1 LAAKT
6 KSDHAGLMR
15 PRPVLLCIAI
25 AFALVAAAPAGAA
38 TRHITLR
45 TGPYTVQGFQTIW
58 PNVAVRN
65 TGVDG
70 YITRMDAA
78 LVDRRGHAV
87 RINKV
92 MLHHVV
98 FIDSGRRYNACRGRK
113 GTPFFG
119 TGEENEQLVLPPG
132 YGYRTHRGDD
142 WRMVA
147 MFMSHQLQAKTVY
160 LRYRVTV
167 ITGPPARRMTDVL
180 PMWLRA
186 DGCKVEPAYD
196 VNGDGDPAQHNLQT
210 AAWRMPVDGR
220 IVAAG
225 GHLHGGAYDLRVT
238 QPRCGDRT
246 LIHNAPRYGEPSDL
260 VYHVF
265 PVLHEPG
272 PISTGWQLSKAGIP
286 VRKGELLN
294 VTGDYDQSEP
304 HGRVMAITHLYVAR
318 DSNVPAGCPRLPSDI
333 RTVWSRPRGR
343 SLPPRVTIPLSR
355 LNSRGRVVSV
365 DRPPGDEVVSDTPD
379 TAVGTTL
386 QAFAPANLSIP
397 TGASVTWR
405 FDDDY
410 AHNVSLASGPRG
422 VYSPNFHQGA
432 TYTHQFTVP
441 GTYKLFCYLHPLTM
455 NQVVTVRP

>member
-1 LAAKT
+1 
-6 KSDHAGLMR
+6 MR

-186 DGCKVEPAYD
+186 DGCEVEPAYD

>member
-1 LAAKT
+1 
-6 KSDHAGLMR
+6 MR
-15 PRPVLLCIAI
+15 LRPVLLCL
-25 AFALVAAAPAGAA
+25 AFALVGAGPASAA
-38 TRHITLR
+38 TRHLTLR
-45 TGPYTVQGFQTIW
+45 TGPFMVQGFQTIW
-58 PNVAVRN
+58 PTAAVHN
-65 TGVDG
+65 AGVDG
-70 YITRMDAA
+70 YVTRMDAE

-98 FIDSGRRYNACRGRK
+98 FIDGGRRYNACPGRR

-119 TGEENEQLVLPPG
+119 TGEENERLVLPPG
-132 YGYRTHRGDD
+132 YGYRTHRSDH
-142 WRMVA
+142 WRLVA

-160 LRYRVTV
+160 LRYHVTV
-167 ITGPPARRMTDVL
+167 ITGPPARQMTDVL

-196 VNGDGDPAQHNLQT
+196 VDGGGDPAQHNLQT
-210 AAWRMPVDGR
+210 TAWRMPVNGR

-246 LIHNAPRYGEPSDL
+246 LVHNAPRYGAPSDL

-318 DSNVPAGCPRLPSDI
+318 DSSVPAGCAPLPSDI
-333 RTVWSRPRGR
+333 RTVWSRAHGR
-343 SLPPRVTIPLSR
+343 SLPPHVMIPLSR
-355 LNSRGRVVSV
+355 LDSRGRVVSV
-365 DRPPGDEVVSDTPD
+365 ARPPGAEVVSDASD
-379 TAVGTTL
+379 TTVGTTL
-386 QAFAPANLSIP
+386 QAFAPANLSIR

-405 FDDDY
+405 FDDDL

-422 VYSPNFHQGA
+422 IYSPNFHQGA
-432 TYTHQFTVP
+432 TYSHQFTVP

>member
-1 LAAKT
+1 ML
-6 KSDHAGLMR
+6 
-15 PRPVLLCIAI
+15 RPVLLSV
-25 AFALVAAAPAGAA
+25 ALALLAAAPAGAA
-38 TRHITLR
+38 TRHLTLR
-45 TGPYTVQGFQTIW
+45 SGPYAVQGFQTVW
-58 PNVAVRN
+58 PTATVRS
-65 TGVDG
+65 TGLNGYVTKMDAELVDG
-70 YITRMDAA
+70 KGR
-78 LVDRRGHAV
+78 HV

-98 FIDSGRRYNACRGRK
+98 FIDNGRRYNACAGRR

-119 TGEENEQLVLPPG
+119 TGEENERLVLPPG
-132 YGYRTHRGDD
+132 YGYRTHRGDN

-160 LRYRVTV
+160 LRYHVTV
-167 ITGPPARRMTDVL
+167 VTRRRMTDVL

-196 VNGDGDPAQHNLQT
+196 VNGDGDPSQHNLQT
-210 AAWRMPVDGR
+210 TAWRVPVDGR

-238 QPRCGDRT
+238 QPRCGDRE
-246 LIHNAPRYGEPSDL
+246 LVHNAPRYGMPSDL

-272 PISTGWQLSKAGIP
+272 PVSTGWQLSKTGIP

-318 DSNVPAGCPRLPSDI
+318 DNGVPAGCPALPSDI
-333 RTVWSRPRGR
+333 HTVWTRKRGR
-343 SLPPRVTIPLSR
+343 SLPPRVTIPISR
-355 LNSRGRVVSV
+355 LDAKGRVVSV
-365 DRPPGDEVVSDTPD
+365 DHPPGDQIVTDAPD
-379 TAVGTTL
+379 TVVGSTL
-386 QAFAPANLSIP
+386 GAFAPSNLSIRE
-397 TGASVTWR
+397 GASVTWR
-405 FDDDY
+405 FDDAL

-422 VYSPNFHQGA
+422 IYSPNYHQGA

>member
-1 LAAKT
+1 ML
-6 KSDHAGLMR
+6 
-15 PRPVLLCIAI
+15 RPVLLSIVI
-25 AFALVAAAPAGAA
+25 GLLAAAPAGAA
-38 TRHITLR
+38 TRHLTLR
-45 TGPYTVQGFQTIW
+45 SGPYHVQGFQTVW
-58 PNVAVRN
+58 PTATVHSAGLNGYVTKMDAEL
-65 TGVDG
+65 VDG
-70 YITRMDAA
+70 
-78 LVDRRGHAV
+78 RGRHV

-98 FIDSGRRYNACRGRK
+98 FIDNDRRYNACRGRK

-119 TGEENEQLVLPPG
+119 TGEENERLVLPPG
-132 YGYRTHRGDD
+132 YGYRTHRGDS

-147 MFMSHQLQAKTVY
+147 MFMSHQLAAKTVY
-160 LRYRVTV
+160 LRYHVTV
-167 ITGPPARRMTDVL
+167 VTGRRMTDVL

-196 VNGDGDPAQHNLQT
+196 IDGEGDPAQHNLQT
-210 AAWRMPVDGR
+210 TAWRVPVDGR

-238 QPRCGDRT
+238 QPRCGDRE
-246 LIHNAPRYGEPSDL
+246 LVHNAPRYGMPSDL

-272 PISTGWQLSKAGIP
+272 PVSTGWQLSKTGIP

-304 HGRVMAITHLYVAR
+304 HGRVMAITHLYLAR
-318 DSNVPAGCPRLPSDI
+318 GRVPAGCPALPSDI
-333 RTVWSRPRGR
+333 RTVWTRKRGR
-343 SLPPRVTIPLSR
+343 SLPPRVTIPISR
-355 LNSRGRVVSV
+355 LDSRGRVVSV
-365 DRPPGDEVVSDTPD
+365 DRPPGAELVSDAAD
-379 TAVGTTL
+379 TVVGSTL
-386 QAFAPANLSIP
+386 GAFAPANLSIRS
-397 TGASVTWR
+397 GASVTWR
-405 FDDDY
+405 FDDAL

-422 VYSPNFHQGA
+422 IYSPNYHQGA

>member
-1 LAAKT
+1 
-6 KSDHAGLMR
+6 MR

-147 MFMSHQLQAKTVY
+147 MFMSHELQAKTVY

-186 DGCKVEPAYD
+186 DGCEVEPAYD

>member
-1 LAAKT
+1 
-6 KSDHAGLMR
+6 MR
-15 PRPVLLCIAI
+15 ARPVLLLAI
-25 AFALVAAAPAGAA
+25 ASLLLVVAPAQAA
-38 TRHITLR
+38 TKHLTLR
-45 TGPYTVQGFQTIW
+45 SGPYNVNGFQTIW
-58 PNVAVRN
+58 PTAVVHD
-65 TGVDG
+65 TGRSG
-70 YITRMDAA
+70 YITKMEAH
-78 LVDRRGHAV
+78 LVDARGRRV
-87 RINKV
+87 LINKV

-98 FIDSGRRYNACRGRK
+98 FIDNARSYNACPGRK

-119 TGEENEQLVLPPG
+119 TGEENERLVLPPG
-132 YGYRTHRGDD
+132 YGYRTHKGDS

-160 LRYRVTV
+160 LQYRITVVT
-167 ITGPPARRMTDVL
+167 GKRMTDVL

-196 VNGDGDPAQHNLQT
+196 VNADGDPGQHNLQT
-210 AAWRMPVDGR
+210 SAWRMPVNGR

-246 LIHNAPRYGEPSDL
+246 LVNNAPRYGEPSDL

-272 PISTGWQLSKAGIP
+272 PVATGWQLSKTGIP
-286 VRKGELLN
+286 VRKGEMLN

-318 DSNVPAGCPRLPSDI
+318 DNSAPAECSPLPSDV
-333 RTVWSRPRGR
+333 RTVWTRRIGR
-343 SLPPRVTIPLSR
+343 SLPPRVTIPISR
-355 LNSRGRVVSV
+355 LNAQGRVVSV
-365 DRPPGDEVVSDTPD
+365 DRPPGNEVVTDATDT
-379 TAVGTTL
+379 TVSSALGG
-386 QAFAPANLSIP
+386 FGPANLSIP
-397 TGASVTWR
+397 SGASVTWR
-405 FDDDY
+405 FDD
-410 AHNVSLASGPRG
+410 ALSHNVSLASGPRG

-455 NQVVTVRP
+455 NQVVTVRS

>member
-1 LAAKT
+1 
-6 KSDHAGLMR
+6 MR

>member
-1 LAAKT
+1 ML
-6 KSDHAGLMR
+6 
-15 PRPVLLCIAI
+15 RPVLLSIVTGLLA
-25 AFALVAAAPAGAA
+25 VAPAGAA
-38 TRHITLR
+38 TRHLTLR
-45 TGPYTVQGFQTIW
+45 SGPYHVQGFQTIW
-58 PNVAVRN
+58 PTATVHS
-65 TGVDG
+65 TGLNGYVTKMDAELVDG
-70 YITRMDAA
+70 
-78 LVDRRGHAV
+78 RGRHV

-98 FIDSGRRYNACRGRK
+98 FIDNDRHYNACPGRK

-119 TGEENEQLVLPPG
+119 TGEENERLVLPPG
-132 YGYRTHRGDD
+132 YGYRTHRGDS

-147 MFMSHQLQAKTVY
+147 MFMSHRLQAKTVY

-167 ITGPPARRMTDVL
+167 VTGRRMTDVL

-210 AAWRMPVDGR
+210 TGWRMPVDGR

-238 QPRCGDRT
+238 QPRCGDRE
-246 LIHNAPRYGEPSDL
+246 LVHNAPRYGMPSDL

-272 PISTGWQLSKAGIP
+272 PVSTGWQLSRRGIP

-294 VTGDYDQSEP
+294 VTGDYDQTEP

-318 DSNVPAGCPRLPSDI
+318 DRHAAGGCPALPSDI
-333 RTVWSRPRGR
+333 RTVWSRGRGR
-343 SLPPRVTIPLSR
+343 SLPPRVTIPISR
-355 LNSRGRVVSV
+355 LDDRGRVVSV
-365 DRPPGDEVVSDTPD
+365 DRPPGEEFVSDAPD
-379 TAVGTTL
+379 TVVGSTL
-386 QAFAPANLSIP
+386 GAFAPANLSIR

-405 FDDDY
+405 FDDAL

-422 VYSPNFHQGA
+422 IYSPNYHEGA

>member
-1 LAAKT
+1 ML
-6 KSDHAGLMR
+6 
-15 PRPVLLCIAI
+15 RPVLLSIAL
-25 AFALVAAAPAGAA
+25 ALTAAVPAGAA
-38 TRHITLR
+38 TRHLTLR
-45 TGPYTVQGFQTIW
+45 SGPYHVSGFQTIW
-58 PNVAVRN
+58 PTATVHNA
-65 TGVDG
+65 GVDG
-70 YITRMDAA
+70 YVTRMDAE
-78 LVDRRGHAV
+78 LVDAKGRHV

-98 FIDSGRRYNACRGRK
+98 FIDSGRRYNACKGRK

-119 TGEENEQLVLPPG
+119 TGEENERLVLPPG
-132 YGYRTHRGDD
+132 YGYRTHRGDS

-147 MFMSHQLQAKTVY
+147 MFMSHQLEAKTVY
-160 LRYRVTV
+160 LRYHVTV
-167 ITGPPARRMTDVL
+167 MTGPPTRRMTDVL

-196 VNGDGDPAQHNLQT
+196 INGDADPAQHNLQT
-210 AAWRMPVDGR
+210 TAWRMPVDGR

-225 GHLHGGAYDLRVT
+225 GHLHGGAYDLRIT

-246 LIHNAPRYGEPSDL
+246 LMRNAPRYGDPADL

-272 PISTGWQLSKAGIP
+272 PVSTGWQLSKTGIP

-304 HGRVMAITHLYVAR
+304 HGRVMAITHVYVAR
-318 DSNVPAGCPRLPSDI
+318 DSNVPAGCAPLPSDI
-333 RTVWSRPRGR
+333 RTVWTRERGR
-343 SLPPRVTIPLSR
+343 RLPPRVTIPISR
-355 LNSRGRVVSV
+355 LNARGRVVSV
-365 DRPPGDEVVSDTPD
+365 DRPPGGEVVSDAPD
-379 TAVGTTL
+379 TTVAGSL
-386 QAFAPANLSIP
+386 AEFAPANLSIR

-405 FDDDY
+405 FDDAL

-422 VYSPNFHQGA
+422 IYSPNFHQGA

-441 GTYKLFCYLHPLTM
+441 GTYKLYCYLHPLTM
-455 NQVVTVRP
+455 NQVVTVRR